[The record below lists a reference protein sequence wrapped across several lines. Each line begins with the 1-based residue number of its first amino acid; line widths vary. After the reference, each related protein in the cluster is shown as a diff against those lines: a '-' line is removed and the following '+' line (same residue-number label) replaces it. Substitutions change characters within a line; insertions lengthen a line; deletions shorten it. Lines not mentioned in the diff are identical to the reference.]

1 MRPPTGFEDR
11 GAHQALARLRCEG
24 YRRETVTVVGMTSQ
38 WQSIVPVI
46 RVTGLV
52 ERPGEWAMED
62 LAGLSGQVSE
72 GDLPGRGVSAGA
84 LLEAS
89 GPRGGYV
96 SVESDDGEYRASIPL
111 EELSSKGVVV
121 YGLADDRLP
130 RERGGP
136 FRVLVPEGRTL
147 CWNVKGVGEMRVTAA
162 PEPDSVPANPTH

>member
-1 MRPPTGFEDR
+1 
-11 GAHQALARLRCEG
+11 
-24 YRRETVTVVGMTSQ
+24 
-38 WQSIVPVI
+38 
-46 RVTGLV
+46 
-52 ERPGEWAMED
+52 MED

-72 GDLPGRGVSAGA
+72 GEIPGRGVSAGA

-121 YGLADDRLP
+121 YGLADDHLP

-136 FRVLVPEGRTL
+136 FRVLVPEGATL

-162 PEPDSVPANPTH
+162 PEPDSVPTNPTH